1 MIPPSC
7 ILSAVPWDD
16 VINMRHQLVH
26 ACFDINLDVLR
37 QTAQEDLPYL
47 APRIEPLLA
56 PRYV

>member
-7 ILSAVPWDD
+7 TLSAIPWDD

-37 QTAQEDLPYL
+37 QT
-47 APRIEPLLA
+47 PLT
-56 PRYV
+56 